1 MSFFNLSICR
11 LSLIAHHSSLLM
23 NILLLGYGKM
33 GRTIEQIA
41 QERSHQIVGRIDVNN
56 RAELDRLADDG
67 VDVVIEFSTPDSVVS
82 NLTYCFER
90 GWPVV
95 CGTTGWLSHRS
106 EIEDLCRERKGAFFY
121 ASNYSIGV
129 NLFFKLN
136 KTLAQFMH
144 QYPSYRVSMTEIHHT
159 EKKDSPS
166 GTAITLAEGLM
177 AHLPGKTRWQEQAE
191 GVTAADDA
199 VMIESVREGT
209 VPGTHTIRY
218 ESDVDRIEISHVAY
232 SRQGFAL
239 GAVVA
244 AEWLA
249 GRVGVFGM
257 EDLLG

>member
-1 MSFFNLSICR
+1 
-11 LSLIAHHSSLLM
+11 M

-41 QERSHQIVGRIDVNN
+41 LERGHQIVGRIDVNN
-56 RAELDRLADDG
+56 RHELDQLASKPG
-67 VDVVIEFSTPDSVVS
+67 SVDAVIEFSTPDSVVS
-82 NLTYCFER
+82 NLTYCFEH

-95 CGTTGWLSHRS
+95 CGTTGWLSHRPD
-106 EIEDLCRERKGAFFY
+106 IEKLCRERKGAFFY

-129 NLFFKLN
+129 NLFFRLN

-144 QYPSYRVSMTEIHHT
+144 QYPSYHVSMTEIHHT

-166 GTAITLAEGLM
+166 GTAITLAEGIM
-177 AHLPGKTRWQEQAE
+177 NQLPGKTHWQER
-191 GVTAADDA
+191 ADNEADAKDA
-199 VMIESVREGT
+199 VMIESKREGT

-218 ESDVDRIEISHVAY
+218 ESDVDRIEISHVAH

-244 AEWLA
+244 AEWIV
-249 GRVGVFGM
+249 GKEGVFGM
-257 EDLLG
+257 DDLLG

>member
-1 MSFFNLSICR
+1 
-11 LSLIAHHSSLLM
+11 M

-41 QERSHQIVGRIDVNN
+41 IDRGHQIVGRIDVNN
-56 RAELDRLADDG
+56 RHELDLLGAEHG
-67 VDVVIEFSTPDSVVS
+67 TPVDAVIEFSTPGSVVN
-82 NLTYCFER
+82 NLTLCLER

-95 CGTTGWLSHRS
+95 CGTTGWLDHRPA
-106 EIEDLCRERKGAFFY
+106 IEQLCQERKGAFFY

-136 KTLAQFMH
+136 KTLAQFMR
-144 QYPSYRVSMTEIHHT
+144 QYPSYHVSMTEIHHT

-166 GTAITLAEGLM
+166 GTAITLAEGILE
-177 AHLPGKTRWQEQAE
+177 HLPHKTRWQEHTSDTTDTDE
-191 GVTAADDA
+191 A
-199 VMIESVREGT
+199 VMIKSLREGT

-218 ESDVDRIEISHVAY
+218 ESDVDRIEIAHVAH

-249 GRVGVFGM
+249 GREGVFGM
-257 EDLLG
+257 EDLLAI